1 MSSQVSEL
9 VPAPQSGE
17 LPPPQRTRVLIALG
31 LGLFAA
37 AISWFATHRPG
48 FGVPDFHWWW
58 VGARALVDGQNP
70 YEVVPRVIGSEF
82 RLFHPMPA
90 MMVTLPLAFL
100 PPDVALS
107 LFSAISTAVLAY
119 VVTRHS
125 YHLLPLFLSASFAHA
140 AVMGQWS
147 LILTAAM
154 IVPWLAFLGA
164 AKPNVGLVML
174 GASLSWRAAL
184 AMIAIAVISL
194 VLMPAWPK
202 VWLAELPSSPYHF
215 SPLRTPIGFLALA
228 ALARWRRPEARLLAV
243 LSVVPQSPFVYEVL
257 PLFLIPRTR
266 FQSYALVIGSDV
278 ALGVYLYTRGM
289 DTSSFYR
296 YNGLA
301 IVAAM
306 YLPAL
311 WMILRRPNEGVVPAW
326 LERASAM
333 LPPWLRGRPPVA
345 EAATS

>member
-1 MSSQVSEL
+1 MSSTAPEL
-9 VPAPQSGE
+9 VPAPESGE
-17 LPPPQRTRVLIALG
+17 APPPQRTRILIAIG

-37 AISWFATHRPG
+37 TISWFATHRPG

-58 VGARALVDGQNP
+58 VGARAVLDGQNP
-70 YEVVPRVIGSEF
+70 YEAVPRIIGSEF

-90 MMVTLPLAFL
+90 MLVTLPLAFL

-147 LILTAAM
+147 LILTAALL
-154 IVPWLAFLGA
+154 VPWLAFLGA
-164 AKPNVGLVML
+164 AKPNVGIAML
-174 GASLSWRAAL
+174 GASLSWRAAVAMVAVAVVSL
-184 AMIAIAVISL
+184 A
-194 VLMPAWPK
+194 LMPTWPK
-202 VWLAELPSSPYHF
+202 EWLAQLPASPYHF
-215 SPLRTPIGFLALA
+215 SPLRTPIGFLTLA

-243 LSVVPQSPFVYEVL
+243 LGVVPQSPFVYEVL

-266 FQSYALVIGSDV
+266 FQSYALVIGSDL

-301 IVAAM
+301 IVVAV

-311 WMILRRPNEGVVPAW
+311 WMVVRRPNEGVVPAW
-326 LERASAM
+326 LERASAV
-333 LPPWLRGRPPVA
+333 LPSWLRGRA
-345 EAATS
+345 SAAHVST